1 MIWETIEESQIKKKF
16 SLLLFICSLLVIFIH
31 ANNIAEIVAGTT
43 PTFLDRIAIGIESY
57 WSGVTK
63 IAVPCFF
70 MISGFLF
77 FRTFKISKLLA
88 KWGGA
93 N

>member
-1 MIWETIEESQIKKKF
+1 MFWETIEESQIRKKF

-31 ANNIAEIVAGTT
+31 ANNIQEITVSNG
-43 PTFLDRIAIGIESY
+43 PTFLERLVIGIETY
-57 WSGVTK
+57 WGEVTK
-63 IAVPCFF
+63 IAVPYFF

-77 FRTFKISKLLA
+77 FRTFKISKLLE

-93 N
+93 I